1 MEAQEVQD
9 GWRCVEYVA
18 LGGHHQH
25 KAVESLR
32 DHRKNAESAAPGSLY
47 PPAASHGHYLEQQ
60 VALGEADAVD
70 GDRRGGRGGGGR
82 GLAGPAKG

>member
-1 MEAQEVQD
+1 MFRQVVLLCFIDASPRFYLMEAQEVQD

-32 DHRKNAESAAPGSLY
+32 STGKC
-47 PPAASHGHYLEQQ
+47 
-60 VALGEADAVD
+60 
-70 GDRRGGRGGGGR
+70 
-82 GLAGPAKG
+82 